1 MGAPSESH
9 LVQVTAWGPGYGK
22 AGRACRSCLHAHPSG
37 ATPDWMCRLAPIP
50 SSGLSVKGRLQADTQ
65 AVHLVSKTD

>member
-22 AGRACRSCLHAHPSG
+22 AG